1 MFKRFILFLFLPLI
15 GIQSVKATDI
25 YVKVTSTSDLIPGAK
40 YILAATE
47 SGTPYVATGYN
58 YEGYLATTSS
68 GCSISIDGN
77 VITISTANPIVFTLG
92 GNSSGYTLKDNL
104 TAKYLGYGTGTSL
117 RESETDTDSSEKW
130 TYTYN
135 NTSSSFLLK
144 NVGEDT
150 RMLFGRTFGTKP
162 NEYYAFRA
170 NTTAAITNKLAPAN
184 LYRKV
189 SAVTLASACTDGVK
203 YYGTYSNESAFVVPS
218 DLTVSE
224 IKVTDGKL
232 TVGNYSTGDVVP
244 ANTGVMISSST
255 AGDHSVTLT
264 SAAGSSVFGSENML
278 RPTGSGITA
287 EAMAAADGGC
297 KYYRLTMHNGTA
309 LGYYWGAADGAAFAL
324 GANKA
329 YLAVP
334 TASARLTGFDM
345 ADSETTDIRV
355 KGIVNSERQRVGDGT
370 SGMEFAAVA
379 VYDLQG
385 RRVADSSLKKGL
397 YIVNGKK
404 YIIK

>member
-25 YVKVTSTSDLIPGAK
+25 YVKVTSSDDLIPGAK
-40 YILAATE
+40 YILAAT
-47 SGTPYVATGYN
+47 SSKTTYVATGFGN
-58 YEGYLATTSS
+58 YVLNTVTSGFS
-68 GCSISIDGN
+68 VKGST
-77 VITISTANPIVFTLG
+77 ITITTATPLEFVLG
-92 GNSSGYTLKDNL
+92 VNEEGYTLQNGADN
-104 TAKYLGYGTGTSL
+104 YLGYANL
-117 RESETDTDSSEKW
+117 
-130 TYTYN
+130 
-135 NTSSSFLLK
+135 TSSKYALE
-144 NVGEDT
+144 NVSSGLVSDKETWIFNSSSQLIPYVYGERQLGFSGSDIKAILT
-150 RMLFGRTFGTKP
+150 TVVG
-162 NEYYAFRA
+162 
-170 NTTAAITNKLAPAN
+170 NTAY
-184 LYRKV
+184 LYKKV
-189 SAVTLASACTDGVK
+189 STVTLAAACTDGAK
-203 YYGTYSNESAFVVPS
+203 FYGTFSLASPFVVPS

-232 TVGNYSTGDVVP
+232 TVGNYATGAVVP
-244 ANTGVMISSST
+244 ANTGVMVSST
-255 AGDHSVTLT
+255 TSGDHYVTLT
-264 SAAGSSVFGSENML
+264 TTAGSSLFGSDNML
-278 RPTGSGITA
+278 MPSGNGITTAEMA
-287 EAMAAADGGC
+287 EAAPGC
-297 KYYRLTMHNGTA
+297 KYYRLTMHNGTT
-309 LGYYWGAADGAAFAL
+309 LGYYWGAADGAAFDL

-334 TASARLTGFDM
+334 IASARLTGFDM

-370 SGMEFAAVA
+370 SGMEFAAAA

>member
-40 YILAATE
+40 YILAATK
-47 SGTPYVATGYN
+47 SGTTYVATGF
-58 YEGYLATTSS
+58 
-68 GCSISIDGN
+68 GN
-77 VITISTANPIVFTLG
+77 GIL
-92 GNSSGYTLKDNL
+92 
-104 TAKYLGYGTGTSL
+104 
-117 RESETDTDSSEKW
+117 
-130 TYTYN
+130 
-135 NTSSSFLLK
+135 NTSSSGFTVSEDYITVTVTTGTPLQFEFDRSSSSFTLK
-144 NVGEDT
+144 FGDNYLGYYGNGTDLEQDT
-150 RMLFGRTFGTKP
+150 KAKENKEKWALTYNDAHST
-162 NEYYAFRA
+162 YL
-170 NTTAAITNKLAPAN
+170 ITNVYGSDRFLGMHPSSFCYKAFLISSIDSYSIVY

-189 SAVTLASACTDGVK
+189 STVTLAAACTDGAK
-203 YYGTYSNESAFVVPS
+203 FYGTYSLGSPFVVPS

-224 IKVTDGKL
+224 IKVVDGKL
-232 TVGNYSTGDVVP
+232 TVGNYETDDVVP
-244 ANTGVMISSST
+244 ANTGVMVSST
-255 AGDHSVTLT
+255 TSGDHYVTLT
-264 SAAGSSVFGSENML
+264 TTAGSSLFGSENML

-297 KYYRLTMHNGTA
+297 KYYRLTMHNGTT

-370 SGMEFAAVA
+370 SGMEFAAAA

>member
-1 MFKRFILFLFLPLI
+1 MFKRFLLFLFLPLI

-25 YVKVTSTSDLIPGAK
+25 YVKVTSSDDLIPGAK
-40 YILAATE
+40 YIIAATKPE
-47 SGTPYVATGYN
+47 PTEPTYVATGFN
-58 YEGYLATTSS
+58 NGIL
-68 GCSISIDGN
+68 
-77 VITISTANPIVFTLG
+77 
-92 GNSSGYTLKDNL
+92 
-104 TAKYLGYGTGTSL
+104 
-117 RESETDTDSSEKW
+117 
-130 TYTYN
+130 
-135 NTSSSFLLK
+135 NTSSSGITVSGDYITVTSGTPLQFKLDGSSSSFTLK
-144 NVGEDT
+144 FGDYYLGYYGGIDLEQDT
-150 RMLFGRTFGTKP
+150 NA
-162 NEYYAFRA
+162 NENKEKWALTYNDAHSTYL
-170 NTTAAITNKLAPAN
+170 ITNVYEPKRFLGMHPDGYFKAYTIEKIN
-184 LYRKV
+184 SYSVSYLYRKI
-189 SAVTLASACTDGVK
+189 STTVTLAAACTDGVNC
-203 YYGTYSNESAFVVPS
+203 YGTYSYESAFVVPS

-224 IKVTDGKL
+224 IKVVDGKL

-297 KYYRLTMHNGTA
+297 KYYRLTMHNGTT

-355 KGIVNSERQRVGDGT
+355 KGRVKSDKLAT
-370 SGMEFAAVA
+370 ATIF
-379 VYDLQG
+379 DLQG